1 MILHLSAGESS
12 IAHRSSN
19 HEVAAGVDVVLGLGG
34 NVLLG
39 DGGEHHFL
47 HDVLPQSLQGD
58 LLRVLGGDD
67 NSVDP
72 GDKKFQN
79 SSNWIL

>member
-1 MILHLSAGESS
+1 MI
-12 IAHRSSN
+12 
-19 HEVAAGVDVVLGLGG
+19 LGLGG

-39 DGGEHHFL
+39 DGGQHNLL

-72 GDKKFQN
+72 GTKNPK
-79 SSNWIL
+79 

>member
-1 MILHLSAGESS
+1 MGPGCGFESFAQNPKS
-12 IAHRSSN
+12 VTSDDK
-19 HEVAAGVDVVLGLGG
+19 VAAGVDVVLGLGG

-58 LLRVLGGDD
+58 LLGVLAGND
-67 NSVDP
+67 NCVDP
-72 GDKKFQN
+72 RR
-79 SSNWIL
+79 SIC

>member
-1 MILHLSAGESS
+1 MI
-12 IAHRSSN
+12 
-19 HEVAAGVDVVLGLGG
+19 LGLGG

-39 DGGEHHFL
+39 DGGQHNLL

-72 GDKKFQN
+72 GDK
-79 SSNWIL
+79 

>member
-1 MILHLSAGESS
+1 M
-12 IAHRSSN
+12 
-19 HEVAAGVDVVLGLGG
+19 VLGLGG

-39 DGGEHHFL
+39 DGGEHHLL

-72 GDKKFQN
+72 GDKKSKN

>member
-1 MILHLSAGESS
+1 M
-12 IAHRSSN
+12 
-19 HEVAAGVDVVLGLGG
+19 VLGLGG

-39 DGGEHHFL
+39 DGGQHNLL

-72 GDKKFQN
+72 EDKKKSKIIPTG
-79 SSNWIL
+79 SSDDTWWGCKLRSGSSTRR